1 MQNSTVAPVETCPEP
16 VPTSEDVHSE
26 GGLKK
31 RVPKRILHFCDGTL
45 EEYSSDEDE
54 CKQEKVGET
63 QLAVVN
69 PGTLDWM
76 PWFMHQTSNAGNK
89 ALAACDYLG
98 EYLAN
103 FFGILSPKYE
113 YEIEQYKKILA
124 EEEERKKEDLELGGW
139 TQKATEVVSTEQN
152 QPTTDQKAPAQP
164 MARNDHNETTQDT

>member
-1 MQNSTVAPVETCPEP
+1 MQNSTIAPVEESLDA
-16 VPTSEDVHSE
+16 VPSSENVPGE
-26 GGLKK
+26 GGVKK
-31 RVPKRILHFCDGTL
+31 RVPKRVLHFCDGTL

-54 CKQEKVGET
+54 CKQEKVSET

-69 PGTLDWM
+69 PGTLEWV
-76 PWFMHQTSNAGNK
+76 PWFMYQTSNAGNK

-113 YEIEQYKKILA
+113 YEIEQYKKMLA

-139 TQKATEVVSTEQN
+139 AQKSEVVSTEQI
-152 QPTTDQKAPAQP
+152 QPTAELKAQTQP
-164 MARNDHNETTQDT
+164 TA